1 MKLLQIKK
9 GIYSYEYYYN
19 RKFNKG
25 YKRQPCSLFRI
36 LRKPGFY
43 KEVKKKV
50 KPYILKPHNAPKVI
64 GEKWQLDVKY
74 VPK

>member
-36 LRKPGFY
+36 LRKLGFY
-43 KEVKKKV
+43 KEVEKRLN
-50 KPYILKPHNAPKVI
+50 YIYLNLTMLQK
-64 GEKWQLDVKY
+64 L
-74 VPK
+74 